1 MGGGAKKLWQKEQM
15 GKKELSEGG
24 DGMEE
29 RLIGEIRMEGLDD
42 WMSWR
47 GSGSER
53 GWIGEKRLAWVGRA
67 AGCGGGVGG
76 WENAM
81 EDGLA

>member
-1 MGGGAKKLWQKEQM
+1 MWGRSELGGGAKKLWQKEQM

-29 RLIGEIRMEGLDD
+29 RLVGEIQMEGLDD

-47 GSGSER
+47 
-53 GWIGEKRLAWVGRA
+53 
-67 AGCGGGVGG
+67 
-76 WENAM
+76 
-81 EDGLA
+81 